1 MKSAA
6 SPKIRFPLI
15 SMWIWPQAAIPRLV
29 GTRAPLAT
37 WVLAAIAGIYVTIL
51 LTVFDAPGI
60 GVALQ
65 SWQLLLIGAFA
76 GVAGLYVA
84 AGLMLLAGRL
94 LGGTTTFGE
103 LRRALAWTAIPNC
116 LALTLF
122 AAVGLALSVLG
133 ILMNPSNTA
142 ETDVFAV
149 FVLMVLSVPLGLWGM
164 VVSIRALGAVQNF
177 GAFRSALNL
186 AIVCGVMW
194 YGVHALGTTLHARLP
209 SFVMPN
215 AAMLPT
221 LAPFERFL
229 TGSSAAP
236 ERGDVV
242 VFARMR
248 THPHYGIVTD
258 RYVKRIVG
266 LPGDQIAIAD
276 GVLSINGEVVRRER
290 RGDFAV
296 VGKNGEQKPVPRFSE
311 TMPNGVSYDVLDS
324 EPSRTIGAGPL
335 SVPAGQYFLLG
346 DNRDNAEDSPETY
359 QGPPALAHSGL
370 VRLDRV
376 GGKAKLNPVR

>member
-1 MKSAA
+1 MTKSAA
-6 SPKIRFPLI
+6 SSKIRFPLV
-15 SMWIWPQAAIPRLV
+15 SMWIWPQAAIRQLV
-29 GTRAPLAT
+29 GERATLAT
-37 WVLAAIAGIYVTIL
+37 LVLAAIAGIYVTIL

-65 SWQLLLIGAFA
+65 SWQLLLIGAL
-76 GVAGLYVA
+76 AGLAGIYVA
-84 AGLMLLAGRL
+84 ATLAFLTGKLLD
-94 LGGTTTFGE
+94 GTATYGQ
-103 LRRALAWTAIPNC
+103 LRRVLAWTAIPNC
-116 LALTLF
+116 LALTLL

-133 ILMNPSNTA
+133 FLMSPSNAA
-142 ETDVFAV
+142 ETDSFAA
-149 FVLMVLSVPLGLWGM
+149 FVLMVLSAPLGLWGM

-186 AIVCGVMW
+186 AIVSGVMW
-194 YGVHALGTTLHARLP
+194 CGVHALGVALHTQLP

-229 TGSSAAP
+229 TGPSATL

-248 THPHYGIVTD
+248 YHPHYGIVTD

-266 LPGDQIAIAD
+266 LPGDKIAMAD
-276 GVLSINGEVVRRER
+276 GALSINGEVVRRER
-290 RGDFAV
+290 RGDFAIL
-296 VGKNGEQKPVPRFSE
+296 GENGQEKPVPRFSE

-324 EPSRTIGAGPL
+324 DPGRTIGPL

-359 QGPPALAHSGL
+359 QGLPALAHSGL
-370 VRLDRV
+370 LRLERL
-376 GGKAKLNPVR
+376 GGKTQLNPAR